1 MARPKKASS
10 PRRPATVGKEVVH
23 NAPSARAVTGG
34 GSAPLQVVSP
44 VPRPDPEVLE
54 RAARRRFSAQYKL
67 GVVRQADACAGS
79 GELGALLRREGL
91 YSSHLTTWRR
101 QWEQGSLAALSPK
114 KRGRPAAPSSPL
126 ARRVA
131 ELERENAQLTQRLRQ
146 AETIISVQK
155 KVSEI
160 LGIPLKPGD
169 DAGSAC

>member
-1 MARPKKASS
+1 
-10 PRRPATVGKEVVH
+10 V
-23 NAPSARAVTGG
+23 
-34 GSAPLQVVSP
+34 PLQVVSP
-44 VPRPDPEVLE
+44 AGPPDPEVTE
-54 RAARRRFSAQYKL
+54 RAARRRFTAEYKL
-67 GVVRQADACAGS
+67 RMVRQADACAGS

-91 YSSHLTTWRR
+91 YSSHLTRWRR

-126 ARRVA
+126 ARRMA

-146 AETIISVQK
+146 AVTIISVQK

>member
-1 MARPKKASS
+1 MASPKKATP
-10 PRRPATVGKEVVH
+10 PRRPAPAGKEVVPD
-23 NAPSARAVTGG
+23 APSTRAVSGG
-34 GSAPLQVVSP
+34 PVPLQVVSP
-44 VPRPDPEVLE
+44 AGPPDPEVTE
-54 RAARRRFSAQYKL
+54 RAARRRFTAEYKL
-67 GVVRQADACAGS
+67 RMVRQADACAGS

>member
-1 MARPKKASS
+1 MS
-10 PRRPATVGKEVVH
+10 
-23 NAPSARAVTGG
+23 GG
-34 GSAPLQVVSP
+34 PVPLQVVSP
-44 VPRPDPEVLE
+44 AGPPDPEVTE
-54 RAARRRFSAQYKL
+54 RAARRRFTAEYKL
-67 GVVRQADACAGS
+67 RMVRQADACAGS

>member
-1 MARPKKASS
+1 MASPKKATP
-10 PRRPATVGKEVVH
+10 PRRPAPAGKEVVPD
-23 NAPSARAVTGG
+23 APSTRAVSGG
-34 GSAPLQVVSP
+34 PVPLQVVSP
-44 VPRPDPEVLE
+44 AGPPDPEVTE
-54 RAARRRFSAQYKL
+54 RAARRRFTAEYKL
-67 GVVRQADACAGS
+67 RMVRQADACAGS

-91 YSSHLTTWRR
+91 YSSHLTAWRR

-146 AETIISVQK
+146 AEAIISVQK